1 MNVTC
6 CGLIRVMFTPGRLIF
21 GMFTFDPYSREVDND
36 PYPLYRRLRD
46 NHPCFW
52 SEGGNCW
59 VLSRYQDIVDAAVD
73 WQTFSSAKGNMLD
86 DKDIP
91 ERAGVTLGTTDPP
104 RHDQMRRLLQFAFMR
119 RNFTQLEDR
128 IRALVDETIDGF
140 IDGETFDFITAFS
153 SPVTVGAL
161 SFLLGLPRDDFRVLR
176 GNIVQLLQTDP
187 ETRSKTPAALAAFD
201 WLKAYTGELLEER
214 KKQPTEDLLSILLAA
229 EIGGDRL
236 SEREIHMIA
245 FTLVMA
251 GVESASSFM
260 AMLAYN
266 LAQFGDVRRAV
277 VRDPARVVDAVD
289 ESLRFNTSA
298 QRFCRT
304 LTRDHRLHGQ
314 ALRAGD
320 KVMLCYGSGNRDERK
335 FPDPDRYDLDRR
347 PRQHLGTGTGKHQ
360 CIAAQFARQL
370 IDLAMRELHC
380 RVPDYRLA
388 DPDGLEWI
396 SSVTFRSPVSLE
408 LAFTRH

>member
-1 MNVTC
+1 
-6 CGLIRVMFTPGRLIF
+6 MFI
-21 GMFTFDPYSREVDND
+21 FDPYSREVDLN

-46 NHPCFW
+46 EFPCYW
-52 SEGGNCW
+52 SEGGRCW
-59 VLSRYQDIVDAAVD
+59 VLSRYQDIVDSAVD
-73 WQTFSSAKGNMLD
+73 WQTFSSAQGNMLD

-91 ERAGVTLGTTDPP
+91 ERTGVTLGTTDPP

-119 RNFTQLEDR
+119 RNFAHLEAPT
-128 IRALVDETIDGF
+128 RALVNETIDRF
-140 IDGETFDFITAFS
+140 IDGDRFEFITGFS
-153 SPVTVGAL
+153 SPITVGVL
-161 SFLLGLPRDDFRVLR
+161 SFLLGLPREDFKILR
-176 GNIVQLLQTDP
+176 RNIVQLLQTDP
-187 ETRSKTPAALAAFD
+187 ETHSKTPAALEAFN
-201 WLKAYTGELLEER
+201 WLKAYTGEMLAAR
-214 KKQPTEDLLSILLAA
+214 KKRPTEDLLSILLAA
-229 EIGGDRL
+229 EIDGDRL
-236 SEREIHMIA
+236 SEREIHMIS

-266 LAQFGDVRRAV
+266 LAGLDDVRCEV
-277 VRDPARVVDAVD
+277 VRDPSRVVDAID

-304 LTRDHRLHGQ
+304 LTRDHEMHRQ
-314 ALRAGD
+314 RMRAGD

-370 IDLAMRELHC
+370 VDTAMRELHR
-380 RVPDYRLA
+380 RVPDYGLA
-388 DPDGLEWI
+388 NPDGLDWI
-396 SSVTFRSPVSLE
+396 SSVTFRSPVALE
-408 LAFTRH
+408 LEFTRH